1 MSSSA
6 SALLVQPLLEAEE
19 RDQGGDSDKEKG
31 YTAPAKGGSFIDTFP
46 EEARSDVIALRV
58 SGMSCTHCVASVQ
71 RALEAVPGVTHASV
85 DLQNG
90 VALVSGAAT
99 SAALVEA
106 VASSGKTAVVMGGQE
121 AQPSA
126 FSATTLRVEGM
137 TCGHCV
143 SSVQKAL
150 EAVPGAQRVNV
161 DLESGVAT
169 VQGPAAP
176 AALVEAVEAGGRN
189 AKLIYD
195 SRSPLSDASI
205 APIDQTSSL
214 PAASNRVRLAIKGMT
229 CPRCVASVKQAL
241 EAVPHAERVVV
252 DLASASAEVH
262 GAANLGDLIAAVEAT
277 GKSAS
282 AASPSSNTTPKA
294 PRRTRWLAVDGMTC
308 NGCAEKVSRSL
319 RGVDGVLSAEVDL
332 DHHLSH
338 VELSSAEV
346 SDEALIAAVEQVK
359 GHAYSASLISE
370 SSVNVSAFKAR
381 SRSVVDESTTGSR
394 MVVLAL
400 EGMSCAACS
409 RKVETALA
417 SLSGVATVSF

>member
-1 MSSSA
+1 
-6 SALLVQPLLEAEE
+6 PLLGAEE
-19 RDQGGDSDKEKG
+19 RDQGGDSHAVDKEKG
-31 YTAPAKGGSFIDTFP
+31 YTAPAKGGSPIDTFP
-46 EEARSDVIALRV
+46 EKARSDVIALRV
-58 SGMSCTHCVASVQ
+58 GGMSCTHCVASVQ

-85 DLQNG
+85 DLQSG

-189 AKLIYD
+189 ATLIYE

-205 APIDQTSSL
+205 APIDQTSS
-214 PAASNRVRLAIKGMT
+214 NRVRLAIEGMT

-262 GAANLGDLIAAVEAT
+262 GAAKLGDLIAAVEAT

-294 PRRTRWLAVDGMTC
+294 PPRTRWLAVDGMTC

-319 RGVDGVLSAEVDL
+319 RGVEGVLSAEVDL

-346 SDEALIAAVEQVK
+346 SDEALIAAVGQVK

-370 SSVNVSAFKAR
+370 NSVNVSAFKAR
-381 SRSVVDESTTGSR
+381 SRSVVDEGTTGSR